1 MKYNYII
8 VIEGMILMLKI
19 LKYFRWYYW
28 IFLVFIIGLLYL
40 QVSADLE
47 MPNFLTEILNNAGKI
62 AAMKELGIEAPIELI
77 NQTKD
82 EIWVSGRGMIICAL
96 ISVSSTIVV
105 SLITAKMAAGFS
117 HDLRRKI
124 YEKIQN
130 FSLAEI
136 DEFSTASLITRST
149 NDITQVQMIVV
160 FGLRIAISAP
170 IMAISGIIKATNQA
184 SSSNLNYI
192 VIGSVIGLVL
202 LVFTL
207 FMIVMPKFKRI
218 QGLTDK
224 LNLTTRENLTGI
236 RVVRASNAQEY
247 EENKFN
253 DINDDITKTNVF
265 VNRVMSLMQPGMMI
279 LMNITSLLI
288 LWLGAYA
295 IDSKILQIGDVF
307 GFQQYTMIICMAFM
321 QLIAIFI
328 MVPRGQV
335 SASRINAVLD
345 SKNLIEDPIIS
356 KNIAGNGSL
365 EFKNVTFG
373 YSDSEIPVL
382 EDITFKVNPGETL
395 AIIGGTGSG
404 KTTVL
409 NLLNRFFDPIK
420 GEILVDGINIKD
432 VTQHELHQKIGFIPQ
447 KSNLFIGTIESN
459 LRFGKAD
466 ATIEEIDEALK
477 IAQAYEFISKLNE
490 GINSKV
496 AQGGANFSGGQK
508 QRLCIARALIKKPEI
523 LAFDDS
529 FSALDLKT
537 DKLLRDALNE
547 SFASTTKI
555 IVAQRIGTILNAD
568 TIIVLDDGK
577 IAGIGKHNELL
588 KTCTVYQEIAY
599 SQLSKEELE
608 NAANE

>member
-1 MKYNYII
+1 
-8 VIEGMILMLKI
+8 MLKI

-28 IFLVFIIGLLYL
+28 IFIAIIIGLLYL

-62 AAMKELGIEAPIELI
+62 AAMKELGIEIPAELI
-77 NQTKD
+77 SQTKD
-82 EIWVSGRGMIICAL
+82 AIWVSGRGMLICAL
-96 ISVSSTIVV
+96 ISLGSIIIV
-105 SLITAKMAAGFS
+105 SLIAAKMAAGFS
-117 HDLRRKI
+117 HDLRKKI
-124 YEKIQN
+124 YKKIQN

-149 NDITQVQMIVV
+149 NDITQVQMIIV
-160 FGLRIAISAP
+160 FGLRMAISAP
-170 IMAISGIIKATNQA
+170 IMAVSGIIKATNQA

-192 VIGSVIGLVL
+192 VIGSVLCLVL
-202 LVFTL
+202 LVFSL

-218 QGLTDK
+218 QELTDK
-224 LNLTTRENLTGI
+224 LNLNTRENLTGI
-236 RVVRASNAQEY
+236 RVVRANNAQEY

-253 DINDDITKTNVF
+253 KINNDVTKTNVF

-288 LWLGAYA
+288 LWIGAYA
-295 IDSKILQIGDVF
+295 IDSKVLQIGDVF

-335 SASRINAVLD
+335 SASRINQVLD
-345 SKNLIEDPIIS
+345 SNTLINDPIES
-356 KNIAGNGSL
+356 KNVIGNGSI
-365 EFKNVTFG
+365 EFKNVVFG

-382 EDITFKVNPGETL
+382 EDISFKVNPGETL
-395 AIIGGTGSG
+395 AIIGSTGSG
-404 KTTVL
+404 KTSIL
-409 NLLNRFFDPIK
+409 NLLNRFFDPIS
-420 GEILVDGINIKD
+420 GEILVDGVNIKD
-432 VTQHELHQKIGFIPQ
+432 ITQHELHQKIGFIPQ

-459 LRFGKAD
+459 LQFGKPD
-466 ATIEEIDEALK
+466 ATKEEIEEALK
-477 IAQAYEFISKLNE
+477 IAQAYDFVFNLTDGVK
-490 GINSKV
+490 SKV
-496 AQGGANFSGGQK
+496 AQGGSNFSGGQR
-508 QRLCIARALIKKPEI
+508 QRLCIARAIIKKPEI

-537 DKLLRDALNE
+537 DKMLREALSE
-547 SFASTTKI
+547 SFKNTTKI

-568 TIIVLDDGK
+568 TIVVLDDGK
-577 IAGIGKHNELL
+577 IVGIGNHKQLL
-588 KTCTVYQEIAY
+588 NSCDVYQEIAY

-608 NAANE
+608 NAAN

>member
-1 MKYNYII
+1 
-8 VIEGMILMLKI
+8 MLKI

-28 IFLVFIIGLLYL
+28 IFLVIIIGLLYL

-62 AAMKELGIEAPIELI
+62 AAMKELGIEAPTELI
-77 NQTKD
+77 NQTK
-82 EIWVSGRGMIICAL
+82 EAIWVSGRGMIICAL
-96 ISVSSTIVV
+96 ISVFSTIVV

-124 YEKIQN
+124 YVKIQN

-149 NDITQVQMIVV
+149 NDITQVQMIIV

-192 VIGSVIGLVL
+192 VIGSVICLVL

-207 FMIVMPKFKRI
+207 FMIVMPKFKKI
-218 QGLTDK
+218 QALTDK

-295 IDSKILQIGDVF
+295 IDSNILQIGDVF

-345 SKNLIEDPIIS
+345 SNNLLEDPIIS
-356 KNIAGNGSL
+356 KNIVGDGSV

-382 EDITFKVNPGETL
+382 EDISFKVNPGETL

-404 KTTVL
+404 KTSIL

-432 VTQHELHQKIGFIPQ
+432 ITQNELHDKIGFIPQ

-466 ATIEEIDEALK
+466 ATIEEIEDALK
-477 IAQAYEFISKLNE
+477 IAQAYEFVSKLNE

-496 AQGGANFSGGQK
+496 AQGGTNFSGGQK

-577 IAGIGKHNELL
+577 IAGIGKHNDLL
-588 KTCTVYQEIAY
+588 KNCTVYQEIAY